1 MKSKTFFKCFA
12 AVAMAAS
19 ALVSCNN
26 KAVNTLSVEP
36 SSPLEFL
43 AYGNEDVTLKV
54 TTDAGEWDY
63 TAPDWI
69 EATKGGNTLVVNV
82 KDNETGEE
90 LLGRIVFTAGNAE
103 NVSVLV
109 TQSTE
114 GGSTGSGV
122 NGKLNNVS
130 GTNSIFVGSESSV
143 TVPVNFSIKTA
154 VSSDVTVSVFVD
166 EPYLAEYNYLNG
178 EDNLLFPVDNVTAGE
193 LVIKAGET
201 ESNTLEVNLETSGLD
216 FGTGYLLPLQAKVTK
231 GGASVSGA
239 DSRVN
244 VIVMKQNPKAVKN
257 VLYFEVNDTNPL
269 NALEYKMSDG
279 SNFFDAVILFAAN
292 INYNSSN
299 DVVYLHNNPNVQALL
314 DESDVYIQPL
324 RKAGIKVYLGLLGNH
339 DAAGLCQLSDWGAK
353 EWAREV
359 ALACKTY
366 KLDGVNLDDEY
377 SGYPDTS
384 NRWFTNHSSAAGS
397 RLCYELKK
405 AMKEECSWPTE
416 VSYFAWGSLYQCSD
430 VTDQDTGEKHTPGE
444 FIDFYVANYGGAS
457 SPYADL
463 TRKNCSF
470 ASIECNL
477 GSGSLSETS
486 ARNAKENGYGW
497 CMWFAF
503 DPSGTGGIS
512 ANYNSV
518 KGYMKAFCKGCYD
531 LDLVEPTGV
540 YNKLGEGKYDPKRY
554 DL

>member
-1 MKSKTFFKCFA
+1 MRSKNIFKCFA

-19 ALVSCNN
+19 ALVSCQN
-26 KAVNTLSVEP
+26 KVANTLGVEP

-82 KDNETGEE
+82 KDNDTAMER
-90 LLGRIVFTAGNAE
+90 LGRIVFTAGNAQG
-103 NVSVLV
+103 VSVIV
-109 TQSTE
+109 TQSDK
-114 GGSTGSGV
+114 GGVKTGVSGV
-122 NGKLNNVS
+122 LNNVS
-130 GTNSIFVGSESSV
+130 GTGSIFVGSESSV

-154 VSSDVTVSVFVD
+154 VANDVTVSVFVD

-178 EDNLLFPVDNVTAGE
+178 EDNLLFPAQNVNAGE

-201 ESNTLEVNLETSGLD
+201 VSNTLEITLETSGLD
-216 FGTGYLLPLQAKVTK
+216 FGTGYLLPLQAKVVK
-231 GGASVSGA
+231 GGATVSGD

-244 VIVMKQNPKAVKN
+244 VIIMKQNPKAVKN

-292 INYNSSN
+292 INYNASD

-314 DESDVYIQPL
+314 DESDVYLQPL

-377 SGYPDTS
+377 SGYPDTG
-384 NRWFTNHSSAAGS
+384 NHWFTSKSSAAGS

-416 VSYFAWGSLYQCSD
+416 VSYFAYGSLYTCSN
-430 VTDQDTGEKHTPGE
+430 VTDQETGETHTPGE
-444 FIDFYVANYGGAS
+444 FIDFYVANYGGS
-457 SPYADL
+457 TSPYSDL
-463 TRKNCSF
+463 TYANCSF
-470 ASIECNL
+470 ASIECNR
-477 GSGSLSETS
+477 GSGSISETS

-512 ANYNSV
+512 ANYNRV
-518 KGYMKAFCKGCYD
+518 KSYMQAFAKGCYD

-540 YNKLGEGKYDPKRY
+540 YHKLGEGKYDPKRY